1 MYFVHYAR
9 LCIKTAFCHIIFV
22 ENNILNQ
29 YHNTMKRTPKFDKAW
44 SESIAMLPTELQQ
57 PLIDSI
63 KEYQT
68 TGTEPADLHPI
79 AQCVFNLL
87 KPTIDRRAKAASYQ
101 RRRRE
106 ANAEVQDAP
115 VTIEAGRLVKQ
126 DRKYIRFLA
135 KRYNLIHK
143 NIKSE
148 IDHVSAFLTANGI
161 DRVPVYLYKEYLE
174 EYLAGNAVPDAYI
187 KQGAM

>member
-1 MYFVHYAR
+1 
-9 LCIKTAFCHIIFV
+9 
-22 ENNILNQ
+22 
-29 YHNTMKRTPKFDKAW
+29 MKRTPKFDKAW

-57 PLIDSI
+57 PLVNAI

-68 TGTEPADLHPI
+68 TGTEPTDLHPI

-106 ANAEVQDAP
+106 AKTEMKFAP

-126 DRKYIRFLA
+126 DRKYIRLIA
-135 KRYNLIHK
+135 KRYNMIHSH
-143 NIKSE
+143 IKTE
-148 IDHVSAFLTANGI
+148 IDRMSALLTDQGV
-161 DRVPVYLYKEYLE
+161 DRIPVFIYKEYLE
-174 EYLAGNAVPDAYI
+174 QHLDGYTPSPAPSTHI
-187 KQGAM
+187 